1 VFVNAAKYFKTCVD
15 PKETLERVEAIARWL
30 RNTTLLKRVFESS
43 IGIKVPHWDSTILL
57 PRKHSS
63 RLLLSF
69 HS

>member
-1 VFVNAAKYFKTCVD
+1 MDKLDVEDQEEYREAFALFDKNKD
-15 PKETLERVEAIARWL
+15 GRINGKELSELMRYLGV
-30 RNTTLLKRVFESS
+30 
-43 IGIKVPHWDSTILL
+43 GIKVPHWDSTILL